1 MASSAFA
8 VAILT
13 GLFVGSDLN
22 TAISKALAAMIVCYV
37 VGRLVGVALEAIIA
51 ERLRAERAIE
61 LSEITPPDIAGTI
74 ESAVAPSAN
83 RTQAA

>member
-74 ESAVAPSAN
+74 GAAGAPSAN

>member
-22 TAISKALAAMIVCYV
+22 SAISKALAAMIVCYV

-61 LSEITPPDIAGTI
+61 QTKAAPPDIAGSI
-74 ESAVAPSAN
+74 QPAVAPSAN

>member
-22 TAISKALAAMIVCYV
+22 SAISKALAAMIVCYV
-37 VGRLVGVALEAIIA
+37 VGRVVGVAMEAIIA

-61 LSEITPPDIAGTI
+61 QTNVTTPAIAGTI
-74 ESAVAPSAN
+74 EAAAAPSAN
-83 RTQAA
+83 RTRAA

>member
-22 TAISKALAAMIVCYV
+22 SAISKALAAMVVCYV
-37 VGRLVGVALEAIIA
+37 VGRVVGMAIEAIIA
-51 ERLRAERAIE
+51 ERVVAEQDIDRPERAA
-61 LSEITPPDIAGTI
+61 PDIAGKI
-74 ESAVAPSAN
+74 EPGVAPSAN

>member
-22 TAISKALAAMIVCYV
+22 SAISKALAAMVVCYV
-37 VGRLVGVALEAIIA
+37 VGRLVGLALEAIIA
-51 ERLRAERAIE
+51 ERLQAERDIDRAAPDVAGKIE
-61 LSEITPPDIAGTI
+61 PP
-74 ESAVAPSAN
+74 VAPSAN